1 MANISNDSVDDAQC
15 KHYAQ
20 FASHLGRTS
29 FDIIYWL
36 LFVLVILML
45 FAASWR
51 YGRLVLTTCSLSP
64 SSPSS
69 LVCLHL
75 WSY

>member
-1 MANISNDSVDDAQC
+1 MAGHFSDGDNIRCQ
-15 KHYAQ
+15 HYAR

-36 LFVLVILML
+36 LFLLVIILL

-51 YGRLVLTTCSLSP
+51 YGRLVPRHHMCGVLRCWGLR
-64 SSPSS
+64 
-69 LVCLHL
+69 VEMRQVR
-75 WSY
+75 